1 MTDTRSL
8 RALPP
13 GRQDDQRA
21 EGLPARRRRHF
32 LRWLLPALLLA
43 AAAATVWQ
51 LTAQD
56 PPTYL
61 TEEARSVDL
70 QDRVEAAAVV
80 AFPQA
85 ATAELRSP
93 VGGTLTHL
101 AVKEGDRPVSLTI
114 PVRVSDAPLV
124 VLESPLPLFRD
135 LTEDV
140 QGADVAAL
148 ESALRAAGYAPGP
161 DDSTFDAETAAA
173 LEAWEAANG
182 LEATGELPLSRM
194 LWLPPGGQVTSVS
207 VRPGDPVGAGSA
219 LASVAVPTAL
229 VVHAPVAQADVAK
242 IAAGDPVEVELDAL
256 DDPLSGIVEAVALT
270 SDEDGMYRATVRLD
284 ALPET
289 VRAGMEGTARVLVD
303 LREDAVV
310 VPSGAVA
317 TSDGQPTVRVLVD
330 GEPEVREV
338 ELGLVTT
345 DGAEILTGVAPG
357 DAIVVGEQD

>member
-8 RALPP
+8 RALSQV
-13 GRQDDQRA
+13 GQDHQQA
-21 EGLPARRRRHF
+21 EGLPSRRRRHF
-32 LRWLLPALLLA
+32 LQWVLPVLLLA
-43 AAAATVWQ
+43 AAVATAWQ
-51 LTAQD
+51 LTGEDA
-56 PPTYL
+56 PAYL
-61 TEEARSVDL
+61 TEEARTADL

-85 ATAELRSP
+85 ATAELRTP
-93 VGGTLTHL
+93 VGGTLTHF

-124 VLESPLPLFRD
+124 VLASPLPLFRD

-148 ESALRAAGYAPGP
+148 ETALRAAGYDPGP
-161 DDSTFDAETAAA
+161 DDSTFDAQTAAA

-194 LWLPPGGQVTSVS
+194 LWLPPGGQITAVS
-207 VRPGDPVGAGSA
+207 VRPGDPVGAGTP
-219 LASVAVPTAL
+219 LATVAVPSAL
-229 VVHAPVAQADVAK
+229 VVHAPVAQADVARV
-242 IAAGDPVEVELDAL
+242 AAGDAVEVEIDAL
-256 DDPLSGIVEAVALT
+256 DDPLSGTVEAVALT
-270 SDEDGMYRATVRLD
+270 PDEDGTYRATVRLD

-317 TSDGQPTVRVLVD
+317 TSGGNPTVRVLVD
-330 GEPEVREV
+330 GEAEVREV

-345 DGAEILTGVAPG
+345 EGAEILTGVAPG
-357 DAIVVGEQD
+357 EAIVVGERD